1 MENIDRNW
9 YSPESQKQDRESA
22 QKVLDK
28 MKALEIKFSSLRE
41 KVIERTDFGFRLR
54 YIKKEETGISGNIV

>member
-1 MENIDRNW
+1 MENIERNW

-41 KVIERTDFGFRLR
+41 KVIERTDFGIRIR
-54 YIKKEETGISGNIV
+54 YIKKEET

>member
-22 QKVLDK
+22 QKVLEK
-28 MKALEIKFSSLRE
+28 LKALEIKFSSLRE
-41 KVIERTDFGFRLR
+41 KVIERTDFGIRIR
-54 YIKKEETGISGNIV
+54 YIKKEET

>member
-41 KVIERTDFGFRLR
+41 KVIERTDFGIR
-54 YIKKEETGISGNIV
+54 ISI

>member
-41 KVIERTDFGFRLR
+41 KVIERTDFGIWIR
-54 YIKKEETGISGNIV
+54 YIKKEET

>member
-41 KVIERTDFGFRLR
+41 KVIERTDFGIQIR
-54 YIKKEETGISGNIV
+54 YIKKEET

>member
-1 MENIDRNW
+1 LIATGILRKAKNRTG
-9 YSPESQKQDRESA
+9 ESA

-41 KVIERTDFGFRLR
+41 KVIERTDFGIRIR
-54 YIKKEETGISGNIV
+54 YIKKEETFQ

>member
-1 MENIDRNW
+1 MENVDRNW

-41 KVIERTDFGFRLR
+41 KVIERTDFGIRIR
-54 YIKKEETGISGNIV
+54 YIKKEET

>member
-41 KVIERTDFGFRLR
+41 KVIERTDFGIRIR
-54 YIKKEETGISGNIV
+54 YIKKEET

>member
-41 KVIERTDFGFRLR
+41 KV
-54 YIKKEETGISGNIV
+54 Y

>member
-41 KVIERTDFGFRLR
+41 KVIERTDFEIRIR
-54 YIKKEETGISGNIV
+54 YIKKEET

>member
-41 KVIERTDFGFRLR
+41 KVIERTDFGIRIS
-54 YIKKEETGISGNIV
+54 YIKKEET

>member
-1 MENIDRNW
+1 MIATGILRKAK
-9 YSPESQKQDRESA
+9 KQDRESA

-41 KVIERTDFGFRLR
+41 KVIERTDFGIRIR
-54 YIKKEETGISGNIV
+54 YIKKEET

>member
-9 YSPESQKQDRESA
+9 YSPESQKQTGESA

-41 KVIERTDFGFRLR
+41 KVIERTDFGIRIR
-54 YIKKEETGISGNIV
+54 YIKKEET

>member
-41 KVIERTDFGFRLR
+41 KVIERTDFRIRIR
-54 YIKKEETGISGNIV
+54 YIKKEET

>member
-9 YSPESQKQDRESA
+9 YPPESQKQDRGICSEGSR
-22 QKVLDK
+22 K

-41 KVIERTDFGFRLR
+41 KVIERTDFGIRIR
-54 YIKKEETGISGNIV
+54 YIKKEET

>member
-41 KVIERTDFGFRLR
+41 KVIERTDFGIRIR
-54 YIKKEETGISGNIV
+54 DIKKEET

>member
-41 KVIERTDFGFRLR
+41 KVIERTDFGLRIR
-54 YIKKEETGISGNIV
+54 YIKKEET

>member
-9 YSPESQKQDRESA
+9 YSPESQNRTGESA

-41 KVIERTDFGFRLR
+41 KVIERTDFGIRIR
-54 YIKKEETGISGNIV
+54 YIKKEET

>member
-1 MENIDRNW
+1 MENVDRNW

-22 QKVLDK
+22 QNVLDK

-41 KVIERTDFGFRLR
+41 KVIERTDFGIRIR
-54 YIKKEETGISGNIV
+54 YIKKEET

>member
-28 MKALEIKFSSLRE
+28 MKALKIKFSSLRE
-41 KVIERTDFGFRLR
+41 KVIERTDFGIRIR
-54 YIKKEETGISGNIV
+54 YRKKEET

>member
-1 MENIDRNW
+1 MENIDRYW

-41 KVIERTDFGFRLR
+41 KVIERTDFGIRIR
-54 YIKKEETGISGNIV
+54 YIKKEET

>member
-9 YSPESQKQDRESA
+9 YSPESQKQDRDSA

-41 KVIERTDFGFRLR
+41 KVIERTDFGIRIR
-54 YIKKEETGISGNIV
+54 YIKKEET

>member
-28 MKALEIKFSSLRE
+28 MKALEITFSSLRE
-41 KVIERTDFGFRLR
+41 KVSERTDFGIRIR
-54 YIKKEETGISGNIV
+54 YIKKEET

>member
-9 YSPESQKQDRESA
+9 YSPESQKQERESA

-41 KVIERTDFGFRLR
+41 KVIERTDFGIRIR
-54 YIKKEETGISGNIV
+54 YIKKEET

>member
-41 KVIERTDFGFRLR
+41 KVIGRTDFGIRIR
-54 YIKKEETGISGNIV
+54 YIKKEET

>member
-9 YSPESQKQDRESA
+9 YSPESQKQDRGSA

-41 KVIERTDFGFRLR
+41 KVIERTDFGIRIR
-54 YIKKEETGISGNIV
+54 YIKKEET